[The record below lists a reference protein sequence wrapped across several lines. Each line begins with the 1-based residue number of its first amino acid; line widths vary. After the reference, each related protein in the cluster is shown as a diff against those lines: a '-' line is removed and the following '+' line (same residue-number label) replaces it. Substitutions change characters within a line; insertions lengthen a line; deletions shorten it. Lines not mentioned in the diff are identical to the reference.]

1 MHRICRVWPPLP
13 GRRGTATILHCPLPL
28 PRTGL
33 YLQAVLIPHSDGL
46 RTVNQVISQ
55 HTIQQILSRID
66 IVEIVGSYVKLKKR
80 GINYLGLC
88 PFHNEKTPSFTVSAN
103 KEIYKCFGCGKSG
116 NAIGFLMDLEKYSYV
131 EALRWLANKYGVEVE
146 ETAVSPEIVA
156 QRQVA
161 DSLYIINQFAQKYF
175 EDKLYNSDEGQ
186 DIGLSYLKER
196 GFREEVLRKFQVGY
210 SLQDS
215 QSFVGTALNAQY
227 NIDLLVKS
235 GLVAQRD
242 GRSYDNYRGRIIFPV
257 HNQSGKII
265 GFGARVIGKAD
276 RAPKYINTPE
286 NELYLKSKI
295 LYGSYHARQ
304 SIDKMD
310 ECLLVE
316 GYTDVISLHQ
326 AGIENV
332 VASGG
337 TSLTPDQLRLVHKY
351 TNNLT
356 IIYDGDG
363 AGVKAALRGL
373 ELALTEGL
381 NVQLV
386 LIPDNEDP
394 DSYVNKVGAA
404 AFQEFVKTNK
414 KDFIIFQLE
423 VLLKDAGNDTN
434 KKATVV
440 NTMAET
446 ISKLNKVEDF
456 TKQQDYIR
464 RCSELLRVEENGFNN
479 LVNKFIRDKV
489 TKESQQQQK
498 QQSGN
503 QQQRSNRGAQQGP
516 PQTNN
521 FNAAPTGQDGFF
533 PEDTFYAEEDSWDQ
547 GSFPDSGGPVN
558 SPSPGD
564 DTLAL
569 LTKDEQSEK
578 EVVRVLLEHG
588 NKPWL
593 EASTVASHI
602 ISEVLDNQLLD
613 NLEYMRIL
621 EMYKAWYEA
630 GLEPGVKN
638 FLYHEDQQLSALVV
652 QIMDF
657 PYEVS
662 GKWAEK
668 LDQASFKEEEARH
681 LVFVNSCLH
690 YLKLRKIRRLM
701 EENQR
706 DMGRPHTTEEQLVLL
721 QTHLHLKQMEMELVK
736 KLGTVIMK

>member
-1 MHRICRVWPPLP
+1 M
-13 GRRGTATILHCPLPL
+13 
-28 PRTGL
+28 
-33 YLQAVLIPHSDGL
+33 
-46 RTVNQVISQ
+46 ISQ

-88 PFHNEKTPSFTVSAN
+88 PFHNEKSPSFTVSAN

-146 ETAVSPEIVA
+146 ETEVSPQVKE
-156 QRQVA
+156 QRAIA
-161 DSLYIINQFAQKYF
+161 DSLYIINSFAQKYF
-175 EDKLYNSDEGQ
+175 EEKLFDSEEGQ
-186 DIGLSYLKER
+186 DIALSYLHER
-196 GFREEVLRKFQVGY
+196 GFRPDVLRKFQVGY

-215 QSFVGTALNAQY
+215 QSFVSTATNAQY

-235 GLVAQRD
+235 GLVAQRE
-242 GRSYDNYRGRIIFPV
+242 GRTYDNYRGRIIFPV

-265 GFGARVIGKAD
+265 GFGARVIGKAE

-286 NELYLKSKI
+286 NELYHKSKI
-295 LYGSYHARQ
+295 LYGSYFARQ
-304 SIDKMD
+304 SIDKLD

-404 AFQEFVKTNK
+404 VFRDFIRENK

-423 VLLKDAGNDTN
+423 VMLKDAGNDSN
-434 KKATVV
+434 KKAVVV
-440 NTMAET
+440 NHMAET

-464 RCSELLRVEENGFNN
+464 RCSELLRIEENGFNN
-479 LVNKFIRDKV
+479 LVNKFIREKV
-489 TKESQQQQK
+489 NKEEYKK
-498 QQSGN
+498 QQPNTPPKPYNKGGNTSGTAPTIN
-503 QQQRSNRGAQQGP
+503 QGG
-516 PQTNN
+516 N
-521 FNAAPTGQDGFF
+521 FNTGTGDDGFYS
-533 PEDTFYAEEDSWDQ
+533 EDAFYADEESWDQ
-547 GSFPDSGGPVN
+547 GGFPDSGGPAGQF
-558 SPSPGD
+558 PGD

-569 LTKDEQSEK
+569 INKDEQNEK
-578 EVVRVLLEHG
+578 AIVRCLLEYG
-588 NKPWL
+588 NKPW
-593 EASTVASHI
+593 E
-602 ISEVLDNQLLD
+602 
-613 NLEYMRIL
+613 
-621 EMYKAWYEA
+621 EA
-630 GLEPGVKN
+630 GTAASYIITELMENGLLSNPELERVVETYKIWYDAGIEPTSRN
-638 FLYHEDQQLSALVV
+638 FLYHEDQQMAALIVN
-652 QIMDF
+652 IMDF

-662 GKWAEK
+662 GKWAEVM
-668 LDQASFKEEEARH
+668 DQGSMIEKEDIQYKIEI
-681 LVFVNSCLH
+681 NSTLI
-690 YLKLRKIRRLM
+690 YLKLRKIKQMM
-701 EENQR
+701 EDNQR
-706 DMGRPHTTEEQLVLL
+706 DMQQPHTPEEQMVLL
-721 QTHLHLKQMEMELVK
+721 QTHVHLKQLEVELTK
-736 KLGTVIMK
+736 RAGTVIFK